1 MLGQLLVFH
10 PGRFPFVDE
19 WNSIVAPDRCPFNI
33 SHYFIFLFPTATGS
47 PRSKWIRKSRR
58 PKANTTTSSSLA
70 QVTKPFTSGIAL
82 RSHEEKVDVI
92 SQHPFS
98 LDNGKV
104 IKAVRTDSQPVV
116 IEEIQVFPLTVPVT
130 NMMIHRGKSGA
141 DGSSEEARLVV
152 SSQSEIAS
160 LKLQRCYSDKVSS
173 CRYFNFLSF
182 SCWLLLDY
190 VAKNSTSF
198 LMHFSFVR
206 RSECVKLRDPYCA
219 WDKRKQKC
227 VAVGSWTIGANL
239 FQNVATGVHES
250 CPETHGKSMVKSPPS
265 RDNNAGYVASSSG
278 VAEASL
284 FNADFPAPASSSSSS
299 SSSTPARG
307 GKSFATHSH
316 VAEVADGD
324 KDDGDMEAGM
334 DPNLDLDDDDVGGG
348 IRTNSDGPR
357 IAPDESQPKYTVET
371 LAIAVAAGSLAAL
384 FLGFVLGYCCGRKCR
399 KNEEDNMPYPDT
411 EYEYFEQRQNCH
423 MRRYKWRRIYG
434 YPSMLSVWDGGG
446 LCPAGMSLTRF
457 LMEFQITRGSQAA
470 SARRGY
476 LRRAHFGA
484 DSEQDD
490 DADS

>member
-130 NMMIHRGKSGA
+130 NMMIHRDKSGA
-141 DGSSEEARLVV
+141 DGPSEEAQLVV
-152 SSQSEIAS
+152 SSQREIAS
-160 LKLQRCYSDKVSS
+160 LKLRRCLAFVLQVLT
-173 CRYFNFLSF
+173 FLLF
-182 SCWLLLDY
+182 FFPSCWLLFDY
-190 VAKNSTSF
+190 VARISPHFDAFFFILTSQR
-198 LMHFSFVR
+198 VR
-206 RSECVKLRDPYCA
+206 QVTRSLLRLGQEEAEMRGHRLVDY
-219 WDKRKQKC
+219 RRQL
-227 VAVGSWTIGANL
+227 L
-239 FQNVATGVHES
+239 FKNVATGVHES

-284 FNADFPAPASSSSSS
+284 FNADFPATASSS
-299 SSSTPARG
+299 TTARG